1 MHNMLLIV
9 NIIFTLLHS
18 KVNTLPVETRCFTDG
33 VLVDSKQMDHGIA
46 EICIKDDISMIKTT
60 SKQIANTTTHVNSIT
75 RKMMIQ
81 NYDDCNPIEV
91 SNGPIMIFKPNKEL
105 VLVPHTYA
113 CRVDCTIS
121 LDEEEA
127 NIVLHSDK
135 LNHFEVMGTTTANK
149 WFQGS
154 TSYSLEHTCEHI
166 QVTCGSNSLSFH
178 ACFKYHMACIRLM
191 NRSYMP
197 AFMIQS
203 ICQNK
208 ELILMGL
215 LVLIIFGILYVMTLT
230 YICYILV
237 PVFYPFT
244 YIWGLLYNR
253 SCKKCYYCGLAYH
266 PFTKCGKNCVCG
278 CMFENSER
286 MKAHRENG
294 MCKGYKSLRAARILC
309 KNRGSSLI
317 LACILSFLLLSFIQ
331 PLEAVKLKYNNEIIE
346 LDSITEQF
354 ESLTDQLDIAQI
366 MPYAF
371 LAICFISI
379 ILICIII
386 SFRTKLELLIFE
398 KMMHYC
404 TECNMIHSRRG
415 LKFFFNGEFTSKCN
429 SCACGVDYNGDLKD
443 NGDYMIVMDHQLNER
458 CYIPG
463 KYKAIRRLESITT
476 GTILVILIVLMAVSG
491 SYANNCIDIK
501 NSKTISQPV
510 TCSVWYKLTGSCD
523 TSSNIKDTFLKLK
536 LPQEDIDS
544 FKPYNKEAMQMLKES
559 EEAISQFKS
568 YLLEEA
574 AAKLHCS
581 DLSDFNTKTGRFN
594 RKLMTLM
601 SQKQYELEIC
611 SASKE
616 QKFCKCIKEGL
627 ECATEGLS
635 NAINYYK
642 SHNEIFKKDFKRVV
656 GSLIDTYPGL
666 FARELALS
674 LKTGNL
680 SKAKEIATLFETK
693 FSNADVAKILINYII
708 KVSSDTNLVKINLE
722 LIVPK
727 IVKYPIDWST
737 KGIFDNMEEAHTTKK
752 ECLNK
757 NMYRCASPI
766 TMRFKFILTCN
777 SENNKFYL
785 YPDQGVASKRG
796 DTNTLCVGD
805 SYCKLNF
812 TPIKVSEKDI
822 WNSLVCSP
830 TTDGF
835 NYSNTLPISKC
846 RKVSTQTCT
855 FDGQNKTFMECNNG
869 FFYEYNNI
877 VHQAPGDDIGIYCFD
892 KSCRNVV
899 YPHHVETL
907 VGCKLHV
914 INMKSRRLKEIIY
927 EDIEQLKHSIQ
938 EVIKTDLVEH
948 KYILTKDLPKMSPS
962 FRPLSVQGTET
973 DSGIENAFIET
984 NLIVRAGIST
994 GITLKAKDG
1003 TILFD
1008 LVIFVKSAHYESTAD
1023 YLYTTGPTV
1032 GINMQ
1037 HDEQCTGTCP
1047 KDLRKSGWLSFY
1059 KEHTSTWGCE
1069 EFGCLAINEGCVYG
1083 HCRDIIKPDLR
1094 VYKRQIEETPKI
1106 TICITIPDMSYCH
1119 EITSFNPIISETMEI
1134 QFLSNEAGR
1143 MPKIFGF
1150 KSNKVMTGMINDL
1163 GTFSRM
1169 CGSVQSVGNNVNGA
1183 GTAKFDYICHAARRK
1198 EIKITRCFDNFY
1210 ESCLNLNAEKDMVF
1224 DDKSSKILS
1233 LNKLMGEIRLKLKLG
1248 DIRYKT
1254 FERKPNFDL
1263 KGSCV
1268 GCINCI
1274 KGMDCEITILAT
1286 TDAVC
1291 PITSNCIP
1299 FHNNIRIEANT
1310 QKYGIK
1316 MKCSDEIV
1324 KIKICEQEVE
1334 IMPTIIKKQEVIEV
1348 GNSDQTYF
1356 VKEKDIRCAT
1366 WLCKVSDQ
1374 GISAIFSPFF
1384 SVFGTYGKIAFYS
1397 ILGLLLVFVA
1407 GYILM
1412 PIFGRLADILK
1423 NHEVEY
1429 QRETFGRKR
1438 HTR

>member
-1 MHNMLLIV
+1 MAYLIILL
-9 NIIFTLLHS
+9 TLVSPLS
-18 KVNTLPVETRCFTDG
+18 SIPIETRCFSDG
-33 VLVDSKQMDHGIA
+33 VLVENKQMDHGIA

-60 SKQIANTTTHVNSIT
+60 SKQIANTTIHVNSIT

-91 SNGPIMIFKPNKEL
+91 SNGPIMIFKPNKDL

-331 PLEAVKLKYNNEIIE
+331 PIEAVKLKYNDEVFEI
-346 LDSITEQF
+346 DSVTEQF
-354 ESLTDQLDIAQI
+354 NAITDQLDVALI

-371 LAICFISI
+371 LIVCSVSI
-379 ILICIII
+379 LLICIIMI
-386 SFRTKLELLIFE
+386 FRTKLELLIFQS
-398 KMMHYC
+398 MMHFC
-404 TECNMIHSRRG
+404 HECNMIHPRKN

-429 SCACGVDYNGDLKD
+429 SCMCGVDYNDELK
-443 NGDYMIVMDHQLNER
+443 NNNDYMVVMDHELSER

-463 KYKAIRRLESITT
+463 KYKAVRKLESVTT
-476 GTILVILIVLMAVSG
+476 GTIMIVLIIMLLISG
-491 SYANNCIDIK
+491 SYADSCMDLTS
-501 NSKTISQPV
+501 SKTVDQPV
-510 TCSVWYKLTGSCD
+510 ICSVWYKLTGNCQA
-523 TSSNIKDTFLKLK
+523 SSNIRETFKKFK
-536 LPQEDIDS
+536 LPEEEIDS
-544 FKPYNKEAMQMLKES
+544 IKPYNREALQMLKES
-559 EEAISQFKS
+559 EDSGSLLRS

-574 AAKLHCS
+574 VAKLHCT
-581 DLSDFNTKTGRFN
+581 DLSDFNIKTGKYN
-594 RKLMTLM
+594 KKAKSLL
-601 SQKQYELEIC
+601 QLKQYELEIC
-611 SASKE
+611 STNKE
-616 QKFCKCIKEGL
+616 DKFCKCTKNIN
-627 ECATEGLS
+627 ECSFSENMAT
-635 NAINYYK
+635 AITFYK
-642 SHNEIFKKDFKRVV
+642 GHTEAFKKDFKRVTTV
-656 GSLIDTYPGL
+656 LMETYPGL
-666 FARELALS
+666 FARELGLS

-680 SKAKEIATLFETK
+680 SKIKDIASK
-693 FSNADVAKILINYII
+693 FANKFGDADVTKALINYI
-708 KVSSDTNLVKINLE
+708 SRTTADSELVKVNLE
-722 LIVPK
+722 ALAPK
-727 IVKYPIDWST
+727 AKEYQVDWST
-737 KGIFDNMEEAHTTKK
+737 KSIFENLQDATTIK
-752 ECLNK
+752 ECPNK
-757 NMYRCASPI
+757 ALYRCASPI
-766 TMRFKFILTCN
+766 TLRFMFILKCKN
-777 SENNKFYL
+777 EENKFYK
-785 YPDQGVASKRG
+785 YPDQGVAAKKN
-796 DTNTLCVGD
+796 DQNTLCVGD
-805 SYCKLNF
+805 SHCKLDF
-812 TPIKVSEKDI
+812 IPIKLTEKDNLLGYI
-822 WNSLVCSP
+822 CKHV
-830 TTDGF
+830 TDGF
-835 NYSNTLPISKC
+835 NFSNTYPLNKC
-846 RKVSTQTCT
+846 RKLSTQTCL
-855 FDGQNKTFMECNNG
+855 FENQNKTFMECSNG
-869 FFYEYNNI
+869 YFYEYNEI
-877 VHQAPGDDIGIYCFD
+877 VYQAPGNDIGIYCFD
-892 KSCRNVV
+892 RGCKKLA

-907 VGCKLHV
+907 TGCKTHV
-914 INMKSRRLKEIIY
+914 SNMKSRRLKEIVY
-927 EDIEQLKHSIQ
+927 DNLEQLKHSIQ

-948 KYILTKDLPKMSPS
+948 KYILTKDLPRMSPA
-962 FRPLSVQGTET
+962 FRPLSIQGTET
-973 DSGIENAFIET
+973 DSGVENAYIET
-984 NLIVRAGIST
+984 NLIVRSGVST

-1003 TILFD
+1003 STLFD
-1008 LVIFVKSAHYESTAD
+1008 IILFVKSAHYESAAD
-1023 YLYTTGPTV
+1023 YVYTTGPTV

-1037 HDEQCTGTCP
+1037 HDEQCTGSCP
-1047 KDLRKSGWLSFY
+1047 KDLQKTGWLSFY
-1059 KEHTSTWGCE
+1059 KEHTSNWGCE
-1069 EFGCLAINEGCVYG
+1069 EFGCLAINEGCVFG
-1083 HCRDIIKPDLR
+1083 HCKDIIKPELR
-1094 VYKRQIEETPKI
+1094 VYKRQTEENPKI
-1106 TICITIPDMSYCH
+1106 TICMTLPDTSYCH
-1119 EITSFNPIISETMEI
+1119 ELTSFNPIISDIMEV

-1143 MPKIFGF
+1143 LPKIFGF
-1150 KSNKVMTGMINDL
+1150 KSNKVLTGMINDL

-1169 CGSVQSVGNNVNGA
+1169 CGSVQSVNNDVNGA
-1183 GTAKFDYICHAARRK
+1183 GTARFDYICHAAKRK
-1198 EIKITRCFDNFY
+1198 ELKITRCFDNFY
-1210 ESCLNLNAEKDMVF
+1210 ESCLSLSQEKDMIF
-1224 DDKSSKILS
+1224 DDKTNKIQH
-1233 LNKLMGEIRLKLKLG
+1233 LNRLMGEIRIKLKLG

-1254 FERKPNFDL
+1254 FESKPSFDL

-1268 GCINCI
+1268 GCLDCI
-1274 KGMDCEITILAT
+1274 KGMDCELTILAT
-1286 TDAVC
+1286 TDTVC
-1291 PITSNCIP
+1291 PIISNCISY
-1299 FHNNIRIEANT
+1299 HNNIKIEANT
-1310 QKYGIK
+1310 QKYGLK
-1316 MKCSDEIV
+1316 LKCSAENIR
-1324 KIKICEQEVE
+1324 IKVCEQEIE
-1334 IMPTIIKKQEVIEV
+1334 IMPTIIKKQETIEV
-1348 GNSDQTYF
+1348 GNSDQTYY

-1384 SVFGTYGKIAFYS
+1384 GIFGQYGKIAFYS
-1397 ILGLLLVFVA
+1397 ILALLLLFIA

-1412 PIFGRLADILK
+1412 PVFGRIADMLK
-1423 NHEVEY
+1423 NHDIEY
-1429 QRETFGRKR
+1429 QRETFGRKKHIR
-1438 HTR
+1438 